1 MVTEVYADLYFLIN
15 TCMNLLCLMITG
27 MLLHRRVKRIRA
39 ILGAALGGAYAVLA
53 LLFSVGGVL
62 GVLMDAGAAL
72 LMCATTFYG
81 KGNAL
86 PTLFKC
92 TAVQFLSSMMLGGIM
107 TVLYTALN
115 RLNLPLDALQ
125 GDGLSVWIFA
135 ILSALAGILTARG
148 SRFFA
153 FAKRTKSVTV
163 QARLFGKELTLRAMV
178 DSGNLLRDPV
188 SGRYVIVADL
198 ERLREV
204 LPAELAPLLE
214 DPLSPASAPLHAKR
228 MRLIPAKTASGK
240 TLLPA
245 FLPERLTVHDGKE
258 SFAGD
263 YLLAAASLGE
273 SAAGFDAII
282 PLI

>member
-1 MVTEVYADLYFLIN
+1 MITEVYADLYFLIN

-27 MLLHRRVKRIRA
+27 MLLHRRVSRIRA
-39 ILGAALGGAYAVLA
+39 ILGASLGGAYAVLA
-53 LLFSVGGVL
+53 LLFSAGGIL
-62 GVLMDAGAAL
+62 GVLTDAGAAL
-72 LMCATTFYG
+72 LMCAVTFYG

-115 RLNLPLDALQ
+115 RLNLPLDALR

-135 ILSALAGILTARG
+135 LLSALAGLLTARG

-163 QARLFGKELTLRAMV
+163 RAHLFGKELTLRAMV

-188 SGRYVIVADL
+188 SGRYVIVADR
-198 ERLREV
+198 EKLRAV
-204 LPAELAPLLE
+204 LPSDVVNLLE
-214 DPLSPASAPLHAKR
+214 HPLSPSSAPLHEKR
-228 MRLIPAKTASGK
+228 MRLIPAKTASSD
-240 TLLPA
+240 T
-245 FLPERLTVHDGKE
+245 
-258 SFAGD
+258 
-263 YLLAAASLGE
+263 
-273 SAAGFDAII
+273 
-282 PLI
+282 